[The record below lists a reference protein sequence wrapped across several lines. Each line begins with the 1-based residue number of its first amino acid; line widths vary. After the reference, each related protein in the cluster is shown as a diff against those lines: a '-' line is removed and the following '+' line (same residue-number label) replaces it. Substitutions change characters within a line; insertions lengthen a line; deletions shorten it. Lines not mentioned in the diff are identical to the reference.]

1 MEHAPAR
8 IRLWDLPIRLF
19 HWLLLVLMVAAVVTG
34 KVGGNA
40 IDWHARIGLA
50 ILGLLA
56 FRIVWGVIGST
67 HARFASFAPT
77 PGRLAAYLRGR
88 WHGVGHNP
96 LGALS
101 VFALLGLIGF
111 QVGSGLLGNDDI
123 AFNGPLYPLIDKAL
137 SDRFSSLHRLAA
149 DALLVLIALHV
160 AAIAFYTFFRKERL
174 VGPMIHGWKERP
186 PPGARPATGGGPLAV
201 VVALLLAL
209 GAVYAGSGDWIAPP
223 PPPPASAPATP
234 DW

>member
-1 MEHAPAR
+1 MDHAPAR
-8 IRLWDLPIRLF
+8 IRLWDLPIRVF
-19 HWLLLVLMVAAVVTG
+19 HWLLVVLIVAAVATG

-123 AFNGPLYPLIDKAL
+123 AFNGPLYPLIGKAL

-174 VGPMIHGWKERP
+174 IGPMIHGWKEKP
-186 PPGARPATGGGPLAV
+186 PAGTRPAAGGGPLAV

-209 GAVYAGSGDWIAPP
+209 GAVYAGSGDWIATP